1 MINING
7 RIFSGSTVTII
18 NGRMVKGGGTG
29 KIQKFDEKKSED
41 ANNVEKIL
49 IDSTFVDVNISVSN
63 SSSVE
68 AYFYGQ
74 AEVDGDVNFD
84 VRMVNREL
92 KITLKFT
99 GNCYN
104 GNLKLDVT
112 VPDKTF
118 KVISAKSVSADITLS
133 ENVSTEHLKVKTHSG
148 DLETNATFATAS
160 ITTMSGD
167 VELYINAI
175 KDIDV
180 EISTMSGDVSTEFNN
195 IGHVNLSTSSMSGD
209 VRNRYK
215 VGAGYTPDVDISTM
229 SGDIRIR

>member
-118 KVISAKSVSADITLS
+118 KAISAKSVSADITLS

-215 VGAGYTPDVDISTM
+215 GGAGYTADVDISTM